1 MTKSKHKSE
10 KEVENQ
16 SPLETNVPV
25 EENLAANEVGEEVPV
40 EGAIAEESAES
51 ADTVAAG
58 ADVLNEKVAEWK
70 DRYLRLS
77 AEYDNYRKR
86 TLKEREELVRTAGE
100 GMIKEI
106 LAVVDDFER
115 AMLALEKLSDT
126 AGFDG
131 VTLIYDKFMAMLKSK
146 GVTVINRVG
155 EPFDTDF
162 EEAITKFPAPT
173 PEQKGTVIDVVQKG
187 YLLNGKVI
195 RYAKVVVGE

>member
-1 MTKSKHKSE
+1 MTKSKHKSD
-10 KEVENQ
+10 KEAENQ
-16 SPLETNVPV
+16 SPLEPNIPV
-25 EENLAANEVGEEVPV
+25 EENLAANEAGEATEAP
-40 EGAIAEESAES
+40 EGAEA
-51 ADTVAAG
+51 ADAISAG
-58 ADVLNEKVAEWK
+58 ADEVNEKIAEWK
-70 DRYLRLS
+70 DRYLRLT

-100 GMIKEI
+100 GMIKDI
-106 LAVVDDFER
+106 LTVVDDFER
-115 AMLALEKLSDT
+115 ALLALEKLSDT

-146 GVTVINRVG
+146 GVAVINRVG

>member
-1 MTKSKHKSE
+1 MTKSKHKSD

-16 SPLETNVPV
+16 SPLEPNVPV
-25 EENLAANEVGEEVPV
+25 EENLAANEAGEATEAP
-40 EGAIAEESAES
+40 EGTEAADAIS
-51 ADTVAAG
+51 AG
-58 ADVLNEKVAEWK
+58 ADEVNEKIAEWK
-70 DRYLRLS
+70 ERYLRLT

-100 GMIKEI
+100 GMIKDI
-106 LAVVDDFER
+106 LTVVDDFER
-115 AMLALEKLSDT
+115 ALLALEKLSDT

-146 GVTVINRVG
+146 GVAVINRVG

-173 PEQKGTVIDVVQKG
+173 PEQKGAVIDVVQKG

>member
-10 KEVENQ
+10 KEVEEQ
-16 SPLETNVPV
+16 SPLEPNVPV
-25 EENLAANEVGEEVPV
+25 EENLAVNEMGDAEAAEAP
-40 EGAIAEESAES
+40 EGADATDATS
-51 ADTVAAG
+51 AG
-58 ADVLNEKVAEWK
+58 ADELNEKIAEWK
-70 DRYLRLS
+70 DRYLRLN

-86 TLKEREELVRTAGE
+86 TLKEREDLVRTAGE
-100 GMIKEI
+100 GMIKDV
-106 LAVVDDFER
+106 LTVVDDFER
-115 AMLALEKLSDT
+115 ALLALEKLTDT

-146 GVTVINRVG
+146 GVAVINRVG

>member
-1 MTKSKHKSE
+1 MTRSKHKSE
-10 KEVENQ
+10 KEAENQ

-25 EENLAANEVGEEVPV
+25 EENLAANETGEAEVTEAP
-40 EGAIAEESAES
+40 EGAES
-51 ADTVAAG
+51 ADAISAG
-58 ADVLNEKVAEWK
+58 ADEMNEKIAEWK
-70 DRYLRLS
+70 DRYLRLT

-100 GMIKEI
+100 GMIKDI
-106 LAVVDDFER
+106 LTVVDDFER
-115 AMLALEKLSDT
+115 ALLALEKLSDT

-146 GVTVINRVG
+146 GVAVINRVG

>member
-1 MTKSKHKSE
+1 MTKSKHKTD

-16 SPLETNVPV
+16 SPIETDMPI
-25 EENLAANEVGEEVPV
+25 EENLAANEESENAAAEASEAA
-40 EGAIAEESAES
+40 EGADAISAES
-51 ADTVAAG
+51 E
-58 ADVLNEKVAEWK
+58 VLSEKIAEWK
-70 DRYLRLS
+70 DRYLRLT

-100 GMIKEI
+100 GMIKDV
-106 LAVVDDFER
+106 LVVVDDFER
-115 AMLALEKLSDT
+115 ALLALEKLSDT

-131 VTLIYDKFMAMLKSK
+131 INLIYDKLMSMLKSK

>member
-25 EENLAANEVGEEVPV
+25 EENLAANEAGEAEATEAP
-40 EGAIAEESAES
+40 EGAEA
-51 ADTVAAG
+51 ADAISAG
-58 ADVLNEKVAEWK
+58 ADEMNGKIAEWK
-70 DRYLRLS
+70 DRYLRLT

-100 GMIKEI
+100 GMIKDI
-106 LAVVDDFER
+106 LTVVDDFER
-115 AMLALEKLSDT
+115 ALLALEKLSDT

-146 GVTVINRVG
+146 GVAVINRVG

>member
-10 KEVENQ
+10 NTTENQ
-16 SPLETNVPV
+16 SPIEENVPV
-25 EENLAANEVGEEVPV
+25 EETQTATECSAETPV
-40 EGAIAEESAES
+40 EESCEQKSEEN
-51 ADTVAAG
+51 ADTTSVNV
-58 ADVLNEKVAEWK
+58 DNLNEKVAEWK
-70 DRYLRLS
+70 DKYIRLT

-86 TLKEREELVRTAGE
+86 TMKEREDLVRTAGE
-100 GMIKEI
+100 SLIKDI
-106 LAVVDDFER
+106 LVVVDDFER
-115 AMLALEKLSDT
+115 ALDALEKLSES

-131 VTLIYDKFMAMLKSK
+131 VTLIYDKFMGMLKSK
-146 GVTVINRVG
+146 GVAVINRVG

-162 EEAITKFPAPT
+162 EEAITRFPAPT

>member
-10 KEVENQ
+10 KEAENQ

-25 EENLAANEVGEEVPV
+25 EENLAANETGEAEVTEAP
-40 EGAIAEESAES
+40 EGTEAADAIS
-51 ADTVAAG
+51 AG
-58 ADVLNEKVAEWK
+58 ADAVNEKIAEWK
-70 DRYLRLS
+70 ERYLRLT

-100 GMIKEI
+100 GMIKDI
-106 LAVVDDFER
+106 LTVVDDFER
-115 AMLALEKLSDT
+115 ALLALEKLSDT

-146 GVTVINRVG
+146 GVAVINRVG

>member
-1 MTKSKHKSE
+1 MTKSKHKTE
-10 KEVENQ
+10 KESENQ
-16 SPLETNVPV
+16 SPIETSLPV
-25 EENLAANEVGEEVPV
+25 EENLAENEVGERTE
-40 EGAIAEESAES
+40 
-51 ADTVAAG
+51 TT
-58 ADVLNEKVAEWK
+58 DVISGGDDDLNEKIAEWK
-70 DRYLRLS
+70 DRYLRLT

-100 GMIKEI
+100 GMIKDI
-106 LAVVDDFER
+106 LTVVDDFER

>member
-1 MTKSKHKSE
+1 MTKSKHKTD

-16 SPLETNVPV
+16 SPIETNMPV
-25 EENLAANEVGEEVPV
+25 EENLTANEESENAAAEASEAA
-40 EGAIAEESAES
+40 EGADAISAES
-51 ADTVAAG
+51 E
-58 ADVLNEKVAEWK
+58 VLSEKIAEWK
-70 DRYLRLS
+70 DRYLRLT

-100 GMIKEI
+100 GLIKDV
-106 LAVVDDFER
+106 LVVVDDFER
-115 AMLALEKLSDT
+115 ALLALEKLSDT

-131 VTLIYDKFMAMLKSK
+131 INLIYDKLMSMLKSK

>member
-10 KEVENQ
+10 KEAENQ

-25 EENLAANEVGEEVPV
+25 EENLAANEAGEAEVTEAS
-40 EGAIAEESAES
+40 EGTEA
-51 ADTVAAG
+51 ADTISAG
-58 ADVLNEKVAEWK
+58 ADEVNEKIAEWK
-70 DRYLRLS
+70 DRYLRLT

-100 GMIKEI
+100 GMIKDI
-106 LAVVDDFER
+106 LTVVDDFER
-115 AMLALEKLSDT
+115 ALLALEKLSDT
-126 AGFDG
+126 TGFDG

-146 GVTVINRVG
+146 GVAVINRVG

>member
-10 KEVENQ
+10 NTTENQ
-16 SPLETNVPV
+16 SPIEENVPV
-25 EENLAANEVGEEVPV
+25 EENQAATECSAETPV
-40 EGAIAEESAES
+40 EESCEQKSEEN
-51 ADTVAAG
+51 ADTISVNV
-58 ADVLNEKVAEWK
+58 DNLNEKIAEWK
-70 DRYLRLS
+70 DKYIRLT

-86 TLKEREELVRTAGE
+86 TMKEREDLVRTAGE
-100 GMIKEI
+100 SLIKDI
-106 LAVVDDFER
+106 LVVVDDFER
-115 AMLALEKLSDT
+115 ALDALEKLSES

-131 VTLIYDKFMAMLKSK
+131 VTLIYEKFMGMLKSK
-146 GVTVINRVG
+146 GVAVINRVG

-162 EEAITKFPAPT
+162 EEAITRFPAPT

>member
-1 MTKSKHKSE
+1 MTKSKHKTD

-16 SPLETNVPV
+16 SPIETNMPV
-25 EENLAANEVGEEVPV
+25 EENLAANEESENAAAEASEAA
-40 EGAIAEESAES
+40 EGADAISAES
-51 ADTVAAG
+51 E
-58 ADVLNEKVAEWK
+58 VLSEKIAEWK
-70 DRYLRLS
+70 DRYLRLT

-86 TLKEREELVRTAGE
+86 TMKEREELVRTAGE
-100 GMIKEI
+100 GLIKDV
-106 LAVVDDFER
+106 LVVVDDFER
-115 AMLALEKLSDT
+115 ALLALEKLSDT

-131 VTLIYDKFMAMLKSK
+131 INLIYDKLMSMLKSK

>member
-1 MTKSKHKSE
+1 MTKSKHKTD

-16 SPLETNVPV
+16 SPIETNMPV
-25 EENLAANEVGEEVPV
+25 EENLAANEESENAAAEASEAA
-40 EGAIAEESAES
+40 EGADAISAES
-51 ADTVAAG
+51 E
-58 ADVLNEKVAEWK
+58 VLSEKIAEWK
-70 DRYLRLS
+70 DRYLRLT

-100 GMIKEI
+100 GLIKDV
-106 LAVVDDFER
+106 LVVVDDFER
-115 AMLALEKLSDT
+115 ALLALEKLSDT

-131 VTLIYDKFMAMLKSK
+131 INLIYDKLMSMLKSK

>member
-1 MTKSKHKSE
+1 MTKSKHKTD

-16 SPLETNVPV
+16 SPIETNMPG
-25 EENLAANEVGEEVPV
+25 EENLAANEESENAAAEASEAA
-40 EGAIAEESAES
+40 EGADAISAES
-51 ADTVAAG
+51 E
-58 ADVLNEKVAEWK
+58 VLSEKIAEWK
-70 DRYLRLS
+70 DRYLRLT

-100 GMIKEI
+100 GLIKDV
-106 LAVVDDFER
+106 LVVVDDFER
-115 AMLALEKLSDT
+115 ALLALEKLSDT

-131 VTLIYDKFMAMLKSK
+131 INLIYDKLMSMLKSK

>member
-1 MTKSKHKSE
+1 MTKSKHKSD
-10 KEVENQ
+10 KEAENQ
-16 SPLETNVPV
+16 SPLEPNIPV
-25 EENLAANEVGEEVPV
+25 EENLAANEAGEATEAP
-40 EGAIAEESAES
+40 EGAEA
-51 ADTVAAG
+51 ADAISAG
-58 ADVLNEKVAEWK
+58 ADEVNEKIAEWK
-70 DRYLRLS
+70 DRYLRLT

-100 GMIKEI
+100 GMIKDI
-106 LAVVDDFER
+106 LTVVDDFER
-115 AMLALEKLSDT
+115 ALLALEKLSDT

-146 GVTVINRVG
+146 GVAVINRVG

-173 PEQKGTVIDVVQKG
+173 PEQKGAVIDVVQKG

>member
-10 KEVENQ
+10 KEAENQ

-25 EENLAANEVGEEVPV
+25 EENLAANEAGEAEVTEAP
-40 EGAIAEESAES
+40 EGTEAADAIS
-51 ADTVAAG
+51 AG
-58 ADVLNEKVAEWK
+58 ADEVNEKIAEWK
-70 DRYLRLS
+70 DRYLRLT

-100 GMIKEI
+100 GMIKDI
-106 LAVVDDFER
+106 LTVVDDFER
-115 AMLALEKLSDT
+115 ALLALEKLSDT

-146 GVTVINRVG
+146 GVAEINRVG

-173 PEQKGTVIDVVQKG
+173 PEQKGAVIDVVQKG

>member
-1 MTKSKHKSE
+1 MTKSKHKTE
-10 KEVENQ
+10 KESENQ
-16 SPLETNVPV
+16 SPIETSLPV
-25 EENLAANEVGEEVPV
+25 EENLAENEVGEKTE
-40 EGAIAEESAES
+40 
-51 ADTVAAG
+51 T
-58 ADVLNEKVAEWK
+58 ADVISGGDDDLNEKIAEWK
-70 DRYLRLS
+70 DRYLRLT

-100 GMIKEI
+100 GMIKDI
-106 LAVVDDFER
+106 LTVVDDFER

>member
-16 SPLETNVPV
+16 SPIDENLPV
-25 EENLAANEVGEEVPV
+25 EENLIENEAGETDAKEAV
-40 EGAIAEESAES
+40 ESVEATDE
-51 ADTVAAG
+51 
-58 ADVLNEKVAEWK
+58 LNEKIAEWK
-70 DRYLRLS
+70 DRYLRLT

-100 GMIKEI
+100 GMIKDV
-106 LAVVDDFER
+106 LTVVDDFER

>member
-1 MTKSKHKSE
+1 MTKSKHKTD

-16 SPLETNVPV
+16 SPIETNMPG
-25 EENLAANEVGEEVPV
+25 EENLAANEESENAAAEASEAA
-40 EGAIAEESAES
+40 EGADAISAES
-51 ADTVAAG
+51 E
-58 ADVLNEKVAEWK
+58 VLSEKIAEWK
-70 DRYLRLS
+70 DRYLRLT

-86 TLKEREELVRTAGE
+86 TMKEREELVRTAGE
-100 GMIKEI
+100 GLIKDV
-106 LAVVDDFER
+106 LVVVDDFER
-115 AMLALEKLSDT
+115 ALLALEKLSDT

-131 VTLIYDKFMAMLKSK
+131 INLIYDKLMSMLKSK

>member
-16 SPLETNVPV
+16 SPIDENLLV
-25 EENLAANEVGEEVPV
+25 EENLIENEAGEADAKEAV
-40 EGAIAEESAES
+40 ESVEATDE
-51 ADTVAAG
+51 
-58 ADVLNEKVAEWK
+58 LNEKIAEWK
-70 DRYLRLS
+70 DRYLRLT

-100 GMIKEI
+100 GMIKDV
-106 LAVVDDFER
+106 LTVVDDFER